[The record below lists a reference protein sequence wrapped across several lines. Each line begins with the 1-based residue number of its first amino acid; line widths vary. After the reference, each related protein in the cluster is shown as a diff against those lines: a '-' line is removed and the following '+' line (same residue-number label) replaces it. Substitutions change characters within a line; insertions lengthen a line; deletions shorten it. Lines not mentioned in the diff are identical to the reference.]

1 VFGSTLEEAKQLY
14 SIDSKKILCQ
24 IRIAPAASAPGKKV
38 EQRGRSTFFLE
49 YLKKCSKNPCFKPPH
64 ETGG

>member
-38 EQRGRSTFFLE
+38 EQRADLHFFWSTSRGAP
-49 YLKKCSKNPCFKPPH
+49 KTH
-64 ETGG
+64 V